1 MSTPPED
8 PQTTPDP
15 LEGEEGAPL
24 PPRSP
29 VRLHLPERT
38 PTLTYGILGLAV
50 LVYLLQMATGLG
62 LIQLPGWA
70 CPYFF
75 SPDLPACY
83 GLKVNELI
91 LQGQWWRLLAP
102 MLLHGSVLH
111 IGFNMY
117 ALYVLGPELERH
129 FGHNAF
135 LALFV
140 TSGFAGFVVSFLL
153 TDAPSLGAS
162 TAIFGLLAAQGVFVY
177 RNRQIFGVRA
187 GVVLRS
193 IINIAVINL
202 IIGLSPGIDNWGHFG
217 GLLAGAVFAWLA
229 APAYKVEGSPP
240 DLHLADQNPP
250 NRWIG
255 ATLTVLL
262 LFGAAAA
269 GSIWGYLLR

>member
-1 MSTPPED
+1 MGPEEEVD
-8 PQTTPDP
+8 APGDARASG
-15 LEGEEGAPL
+15 GEQRRL
-24 PPRSP
+24 
-29 VRLHLPERT
+29 RLHLPERR
-38 PTLTYGILGLAV
+38 PTLTYIILGLAV
-50 LVYLLQMATGLG
+50 LVYALQVLTSLG
-62 LIQLPGWA
+62 LLQLPGWA

-83 GLKVNELI
+83 GLKVNQLI

-102 MLLHGSVLH
+102 ILLHGSILH

-117 ALYVLGPELERH
+117 ALHVLGPELERH
-129 FGHNAF
+129 FGHRAF

-177 RNRQIFGVRA
+177 RNRQIFGARA
-187 GVVLRS
+187 SIVLRS
-193 IINIAVINL
+193 IVNIAVIHFL
-202 IIGLSPGIDNWGHFG
+202 IGLSPGIDNWGHFG
-217 GLLAGAVFAWLA
+217 GLLAGAIFAWLA
-229 APAYKVEGSPP
+229 APVYKLAGRAP
-240 DLHLADQNPP
+240 DLRLEDQSSP

-262 LFGAAAA
+262 LFGAAVA
-269 GSIWGYLLR
+269 GSIWGYQLR